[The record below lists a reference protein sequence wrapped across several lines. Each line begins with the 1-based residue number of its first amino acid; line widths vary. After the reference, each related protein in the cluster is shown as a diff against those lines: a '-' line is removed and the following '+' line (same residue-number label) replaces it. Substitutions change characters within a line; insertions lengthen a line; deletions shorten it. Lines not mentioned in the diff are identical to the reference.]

1 MRGPVFRTMIR
12 VRAKRELRRLGY
24 SRVDVAEMMDDC
36 DDDAIDTAA
45 TSAAVAI
52 PPTTGAIGDGS
63 IIAAI
68 VEFLKSE
75 QGQALIKAL
84 IALLIGLI

>member
-12 VRAKRELRRLGY
+12 VRASRGLRRLGY
-24 SRVDVAEMMDDC
+24 SHVEVAEMMDDC
-36 DDDAIDTAA
+36 DDDVIDAA
-45 TSAAVAI
+45 AVSAAVTI